1 MPSKSKA
8 KGNRFERLIV
18 EMTKDFFKDDFG
30 NDTIRV
36 KRAWGSNGAAMGQH
50 EEVDILIGDDIK
62 VQAKCRKAMG
72 QWMIPN
78 KNVDVQ
84 VIKADREDPLLV
96 MKYDD
101 WLEMLSF
108 AILGGWD
115 KYDKKVRDE

>member
-8 KGNRFERLIV
+8 KGNRFERLV
-18 EMTKDFFKDDFG
+18 VDMTKGFFKDSLG

-62 VQAKCRKAMG
+62 IQAKCRRAMG

-78 KNVDVQ
+78 KNVDAQ

>member
-8 KGNRFERLIV
+8 KGNRFERLV
-18 EMTKDFFKDDFG
+18 VDMTKDFFTDKQG
-30 NDTIRV
+30 NECINV

-62 VQAKCRKAMG
+62 IQAKCRRAMG

-78 KNVDVQ
+78 ENVDAQ
-84 VIKADREDPLLV
+84 VIKADREDPLIV

-101 WLEMLSF
+101 WLEMLNW
-108 AILGGWD
+108 AMLGGWD
-115 KYDKKVRDE
+115 KYSKDID